1 MSLAGPAAVAT
12 APPEPPPLTAEEAV
26 QQAEAEGLTLLR
38 SASSATGYKGVS
50 WHKRPATPYQAEV
63 RRGGKKVSLGT
74 FSTAEEAALAYARS
88 PEVQADVAAAA
99 APPEPPPLTAEEA
112 VQQAEAEGLTL
123 LRSESSSTG
132 YTGVRVN
139 SSSKSKPYMA
149 RVQRGGK
156 EVHLGR
162 CATAEEAALC
172 YARSLEG
179 RAAAAEPPP
188 LTTEAALRQ
197 AEAEGLTL
205 LRSESSNSSYKG
217 VSFKG
222 SCSRAKPYQANLCR
236 GGKLVH
242 LGIFATAEEAAL
254 CYARTPEAQAAA
266 AAPPAPPLMTAEEAL
281 RQADVEGLTL
291 LRSASFR
298 TGYKGVRF
306 KGIRNRAKPYQAT
319 VRRGGKNVHLG
330 YSTTAEEA
338 ALVVA
343 RASEA
348 QAAAPQPPAASSRK
362 RKVESEEQPPDE
374 PADVVVIL
382 EGRFVESTPLE

>member
-1 MSLAGPAAVAT
+1 MSLSGAV
-12 APPEPPPLTAEEAV
+12 
-26 QQAEAEGLTLLR
+26 R
-38 SASSATGYKGVS
+38 
-50 WHKRPATPYQAEV
+50 
-63 RRGGKKVSLGT
+63 
-74 FSTAEEAALAYARS
+74 
-88 PEVQADVAAAA
+88 
-99 APPEPPPLTAEEA
+99 
-112 VQQAEAEGLTL
+112 QAEAEGLTL
-123 LRSESSSTG
+123 LRSESGSTG
-132 YTGVRVN
+132 YTCVSFNG
-139 SSSKSKPYMA
+139 SCKSKPYKA
-149 RVQRGGK
+149 QLRRGGTM
-156 EVHLGR
+156 VTLGYF
-162 CATAEEAALC
+162 ATPEEAALC
-172 YARSLEG
+172 YARSPEAQ
-179 RAAAAEPPP
+179 AAAAEPPT
-188 LTTEAALRQ
+188 LTAEEAVQQ

-222 SCSRAKPYQANLCR
+222 SRNRAKPYQANLWR
-236 GGKLVH
+236 DGKLVH

-319 VRRGGKNVHLG
+319 VQRGGKELRLG
-330 YSTTAEEA
+330 QFTTAEEA
-338 ALVVA
+338 ALHVA

-362 RKVESEEQPPDE
+362 RKAKPEEQPRGRL

-382 EGRFVESTPLE
+382 DGQFVDGGALFS